1 MIHTN
6 TNINRNNGL
15 VLQSSYWC
23 GMPSV
28 EPKAASKG
36 DFRPTCLGVGYID

>member
-36 DFRPTCLGVGYID
+36 DFRPTQLGVGYIN